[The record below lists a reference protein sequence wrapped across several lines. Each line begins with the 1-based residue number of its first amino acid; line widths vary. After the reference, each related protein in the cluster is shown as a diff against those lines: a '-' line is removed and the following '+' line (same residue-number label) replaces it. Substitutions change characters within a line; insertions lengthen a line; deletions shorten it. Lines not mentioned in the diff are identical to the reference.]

1 MGVSC
6 CSKVNVARDT
16 EQYNKNNVAPK
27 SSAMGTNREL
37 KETGFVEVLHK
48 DGTTSQFIHSENDNV
63 PITGSELV
71 SIQAETID
79 LKRTS
84 LQLPASEKI
93 LTLKQR
99 ICEHFNFNDV
109 LLINSGKVV
118 DITETVGN
126 SVSQGCKLDVLA
138 I

>member
-16 EQYNKNNVAPK
+16 EQYNKNNAAPK
-27 SSAMGTNREL
+27 SSAIGTHRDM
-37 KETGFVEVLHK
+37 KETTFVEVLHK
-48 DGTTSQFIHSENDNV
+48 DGTTSQYNHTEIENV
-63 PITGSELV
+63 QITGSELV

-79 LKRTS
+79 LKKTS
-84 LQLPASEKI
+84 IQLPASEKI

-99 ICEHFNFNDV
+99 ICEYFNFGDA
-109 LLINSGKVV
+109 LIINSGKVL
-118 DITETVGN
+118 DTTETIGN